1 MIITDIHDL
10 QPGDIATFNHRG
22 HVFIGE
28 VWKREL
34 GGALLV
40 GPVLIKSASG
50 ETNNPEYLTF
60 VSAVRPAPTSDSASS
75 ISASSKEN

>member
-10 QPGDIATFNHRG
+10 QPGDIATLNHRG
-22 HVFIGE
+22 HMLTGE

-40 GPVLIKSASG
+40 GPVIIKSAYG

-75 ISASSKEN
+75 ISDSPKES